1 MQNYEQY
8 LRQCEATAATLTG
21 AARTLFQD
29 TLLMQAQ
36 LYTFWAEGGE
46 DVCAALEAGFV
57 GDWKHCFYQAGRAK
71 NAYTAANA
79 AMRNREHGK
88 WIDFVVT

>member
-1 MQNYEQY
+1 
-8 LRQCEATAATLTG
+8 
-21 AARTLFQD
+21 
-29 TLLMQAQ
+29 MQAQ

-71 NAYTAANA
+71 MPTLPQMLPCGTGNMENGLTFTPTSVKLMLNS
-79 AMRNREHGK
+79 RHS
-88 WIDFVVT
+88 FVVT

>member
-1 MQNYEQY
+1 M
-8 LRQCEATAATLTG
+8 
-21 AARTLFQD
+21 
-29 TLLMQAQ
+29 
-36 LYTFWAEGGE
+36 
-46 DVCAALEAGFV
+46 

-88 WIDFVVT
+88 WIDFYANECQTDVKQSAQLCGYLMSFARTMGEGPHFYEWMREFNDRRKRTAV